1 MEIVPIIT
9 AVISGASAAIAAIAV
24 AAIQHRKTVALLEYR
39 LKQLEEKVDKH
50 NNLIERTYELEK
62 TNALHQNALKV
73 LGYRIENLE
82 RMNNSAE

>member
-1 MEIVPIIT
+1 MEIVPVVT

-39 LKQLEEKVDKH
+39 LKQLEDKVDKH

-62 TNALHQNALKV
+62 SNALQKNALKV
-73 LGYRIENLE
+73 LGYRVENLE
-82 RMNNSAE
+82 RMNNGAE